1 VRFVPDDEVE
11 RLLTLAR
18 RKQFFA
24 GLTPPQ
30 LKFIRDPAKR
40 KTARCSRRA
49 GKTYAVG
56 ADLVADGLR
65 YPDPLAYI
73 GLTRLSAK
81 KILWDEL
88 VKWNASLGL
97 EIEFNISELTA
108 TFPGHAKL
116 FVGGADTPR
125 DIERWRGMRFRKIV
139 IDEAGSFGPHIK
151 TLIEEVLSPTLMD
164 LDGVLSMTGTP
175 TASCRGIFHD
185 ADVGALPG
193 WSAHHWT
200 WHDNPHVSQTWV
212 AEEMTRRGITEHDP
226 IAQREFYGRWHRG
239 DGRLV
244 YKYTDDN
251 LFDGLPEASDWTYLL
266 GVDLGY
272 WDDCAFAVGAY
283 SSEQAALYIVDQFK
297 RPKMTVDQVGAMI
310 AQLDQQ
316 YDIVNVVMDT
326 GGLGKTIAET
336 LNERGGLPTI
346 IPAMKTEKMAHVAM
360 FNGDL
365 HKGIMKVRRGS
376 AVTREWDE
384 LQFTED
390 GKEDPT
396 QPNHLSD
403 AVLYAWRHGRQ
414 FLHEQPAEGP
424 SMPPELARMDSYR
437 DKLVQRIERK
447 REDAKIYDKDT
458 EDILKSIGL

>member
-1 VRFVPDDEVE
+1 MPDEVD
-11 RLLTLAR
+11 RFLALQR
-18 RKQFFA
+18 REAFFK
-24 GLTPPQ
+24 GLTAPQ
-30 LKFIRDPAKR
+30 LRFIRDPAKR

-65 YPDPLAYI
+65 HGDALAYI

-88 VKWNASLGL
+88 VKWNAHLGL
-97 EIEFNISELTA
+97 NISFNISELTA
-108 TFPGHAKL
+108 SFPSAAKL

-151 TLIEEVLSPTLMD
+151 TLIEEVLAPTLMD
-164 LDGVLSMTGTP
+164 LDGTLSMTGTP
-175 TASCRGIFHD
+175 TASCLGIFHD
-185 ADVGALPG
+185 ADTGKIPG
-193 WSAHHWT
+193 WSPHHWT
-200 WHDNPHVSQTWV
+200 WRDNPHVNQAWV
-212 AEEMTRRGITEHDP
+212 GEEMARRGITEHDP
-226 IAQREFYGRWHRG
+226 IAQREFNGIWHRG

-244 YKYTDDN
+244 YRYGDQN
-251 LFDGLPEASDWTYLL
+251 LFDALPEAQDWTYLL

-272 WDDCAFAVGAY
+272 WDDCAFAIGAY
-283 SSEQAALYIVDQFK
+283 SADQPALYIVEQLK
-297 RPKMTVDQVGAMI
+297 RPKMSIDQVGACI
-310 AQLDQQ
+310 QQLDER
-316 YDIVNVVMDT
+316 YDISTVVMDT
-326 GGLGKTIAET
+326 AGLGKTIAES
-336 LNERGGLPTI
+336 LNDRGGLPTI
-346 IPAMKTEKMAHVAM
+346 IPAQKTEKMAHVAM

-365 HKGIMKVRRGS
+365 HKGIVKVKRS
-376 AVTREWDE
+376 SPVTREWDE
-384 LQFTED
+384 LQLTDD

-414 FLHEQPAEGP
+414 FLHEQPAIGP
-424 SMPPELARMDSYR
+424 QVSPDHARMSAYR
-437 DKLVQRIERK
+437 DKLVSKIEK
-447 REDAKIYDKDT
+447 ASTSDASEIFDQDT